1 MTNHSQEKL
10 LDRRIDSVFKRIFG
24 DQAHKAPLIDLL
36 NAIFAAFEQPPI
48 VDLVILNPS
57 LEPDMAGDKTAV
69 LDLRA
74 QAEDGRMINVE
85 MQVVNSGSFIQRT
98 LYYWSELYGESLH
111 AGDDYRQLNRTI
123 AINLLNFN
131 LFPQDKVIS
140 LYQLRDSHDDVILT
154 DLMQI
159 YFVELPKLGRQ
170 ALPERLQQWLR
181 FITINDEQELKFLA
195 ETNPAIGEAFKML
208 NYISHDSEERMRHV
222 RRKIALMDQKAL
234 ERRASEVEQAYRETE
249 QALQQKQQLLQSA
262 EQALQTTA
270 QVLQSTE
277 QTLHTTEQVLQ
288 NTEQALQTTEQ
299 ALQTTEQTLQ
309 TTEQALQTTEQAL
322 IEAQEK
328 SRHAAL
334 SLLVRLITKRF
345 GNLPEWAQSKLHA
358 ATPAQIESWAEKT
371 LEAQTLEECL
381 A

>member
-1 MTNHSQEKL
+1 
-10 LDRRIDSVFKRIFG
+10 
-24 DQAHKAPLIDLL
+24 
-36 NAIFAAFEQPPI
+36 
-48 VDLVILNPS
+48 
-57 LEPDMAGDKTAV
+57 
-69 LDLRA
+69 
-74 QAEDGRMINVE
+74 
-85 MQVVNSGSFIQRT
+85 
-98 LYYWSELYGESLH
+98 
-111 AGDDYRQLNRTI
+111 
-123 AINLLNFN
+123 
-131 LFPQDKVIS
+131 
-140 LYQLRDSHDDVILT
+140 
-154 DLMQI
+154 MQI

-262 EQALQTTA
+262 EQALQTTE
-270 QVLQSTE
+270 QVLQS
-277 QTLHTTEQVLQ
+277 
-288 NTEQALQTTEQ
+288 
-299 ALQTTEQTLQ
+299 
-309 TTEQALQTTEQAL
+309 TEQAL

-345 GNLPEWAQSKLHA
+345 GNLPEWAQSKLDA
-358 ATPAQIESWAEKT
+358 ATPAQIESWADKT